1 MDWGKREPNV
11 NMNDLW
17 QFVLI
22 LLINWEDV
30 FSLQTLVFIGLCWTV
45 V

>member
-1 MDWGKREPNV
+1 MDWGKREPSV
-11 NMNDLW
+11 NMNELS

-30 FSLQTLVFIGLCWTV
+30 FRLLTLVFIGLGWTV

>member
-1 MDWGKREPNV
+1 
-11 NMNDLW
+11 MNKLW

-30 FSLQTLVFIGLCWTV
+30 SRLLTWFLVFTGLGWMV